1 MNIIESNFFLMVSR
15 EVYSPSAIIYNN
27 MDITDPCV
35 HAVAGA
41 VFYSVLSISECISMN
56 MSTGHSTPNHP
67 AIFAVSRC
75 ACHLGLSI
83 IPTVWALV
91 LDSRR
96 CYHYS
101 MNIHIY
107 LVERNYTY

>member
-1 MNIIESNFFLMVSR
+1 MNIIEPNLLLMVSR
-15 EVYSPSAIIYNN
+15 EVYSPSAIIYND
-27 MDITDPCV
+27 MDITDPSM
-35 HAVAGA
+35 HTVAGA
-41 VFYSVLSISECISMN
+41 VFYSVLSITECISMN

-67 AIFAVSRC
+67 AILPVLGR

-91 LDSRR
+91 LDSCR